1 MISSGHQ
8 IVYNREKPE
17 EAINYLFLVFG
28 AMRAELSNVVGSRQI
43 SLSIINIFQT
53 IINIFFKNHKKHT
66 FVDQSSHISSVSI
79 TVGIAALQA

>member
-28 AMRAELSNVVGSRQI
+28 AMRAELSNVVGSSHV
-43 SLSIINIFQT
+43 SLSVINILKQ
-53 IINIFFKNHKKHT
+53 
-66 FVDQSSHISSVSI
+66 
-79 TVGIAALQA
+79 